1 MREWLAVAASVPGFI
16 GFAVGRTS
24 FWEPL
29 TNWRAKKATHD
40 EAVAGI
46 VRRYQEWVA
55 IFEQNSARVRRAG
68 GR

>member
-16 GFAVGRTS
+16 GFALGRTS

-29 TNWRAKKATHD
+29 MNWRAKKATRD

-46 VRRYQEWVA
+46 ARRYREWVA
-55 IFEQNSARVRRAG
+55 IFEQASVRFRRAG